1 MFRLYRIPIW
11 WYTAPHIVNSFIEA
25 NDLGGKEI
33 YLFATSGS
41 SDIGRAVSELQA
53 EYTDLDIKGGKLVNG
68 PITKDIVK

>member
-33 YLFATSGS
+33 SLFATAGS

-53 EYTDLDIKGGKLVNG
+53 EYPDLDIKGGKLVNG